1 MNIYK
6 KILSDNVK
14 QPIILGL
21 HRSDYML
28 HNVENDS
35 RSLMQ
40 VELNTIAA
48 SFGSLSSKV
57 LLFFVLYNNNIYVI
71 LF

>member
-1 MNIYK
+1 MSIYQESIQK
-6 KILSDNVK
+6 GVSQTIS
-14 QPIILGL
+14 LGL

-28 HNVENDS
+28 HNIEGD
-35 RSLMQ
+35 RRTLMQ

-57 LLFFVLYNNNIYVI
+57 FKRNH
-71 LF
+71 